1 MVPNATGGSE
11 ADVYPMS
18 AVEDLVVELEAPAE
32 LNAVEA
38 DAFSLRCGVARAE
51 VVDRVLLR
59 ALDELGWSL
68 FDDGVVDR
76 VSVEHQGPTRARILV
91 DGKPVTP
98 WWEDRV
104 RTAHGKQFW
113 SYEPKLD

>member
-1 MVPNATGGSE
+1 
-11 ADVYPMS
+11 MS
-18 AVEDLVVELEAPAE
+18 AVDLVVELEAPAE

-38 DAFSLRCGVARAE
+38 EAFSLRCGVARAE

-59 ALDELGWSL
+59 ALDDLGWSI
-68 FDDGVVDR
+68 FDEGVVDR
-76 VSVEHQGPTRARILV
+76 VSVQHHGRTRARVLV

-104 RTAHGKQFW
+104 RVAGGKQLW
-113 SYEPKLD
+113 SYAPESD